1 MSLTVINQDT
11 SEEAAETLRDDMLD
25 LAKDLADQLAK
36 TGERWTV
43 VRTTTHEEVIYQ
55 GKQND
60 PAYK

>member
-11 SEEAAETLRDDMLD
+11 SEEAAMFGDDMLD

-60 PAYK
+60 PA